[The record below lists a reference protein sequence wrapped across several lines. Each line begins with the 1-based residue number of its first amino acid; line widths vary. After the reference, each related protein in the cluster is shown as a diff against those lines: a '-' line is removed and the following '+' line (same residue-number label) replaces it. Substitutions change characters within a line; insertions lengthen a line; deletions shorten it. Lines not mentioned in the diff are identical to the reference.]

1 MTAPSN
7 LQTQLITSIADL
19 YGDNE
24 DLLGKWFQANPSKL
38 NDIFLATKFGVRNFE
53 NGAMSVDSSPE
64 YVRQAC
70 EKSLSRLGVPTIDLY
85 YCHRLD
91 GKTPVEKTVEAMAQ
105 LKQEG
110 KIKYLGLSECSAES
124 LRRAY
129 KVHPITAVQIEYSP
143 WVLDIENPQYRLLEA
158 ARELGVAVVAY
169 SPLGRGFLSGTI
181 NSPDDFED
189 GDFRKYAPR
198 FSKENFPKN
207 IVLVDK
213 IKAAAQ
219 RKNATASQLTLAW
232 LMAQGDD
239 IFPIPGT
246 TNIERLKE
254 NLGSLDI
261 KLSFEDEKEVRNACN
276 EVEVIGGRYP
286 GAHASALFAD
296 TPPL

>member
-169 SPLGRGFLSGTI
+169 SPLGRGFLSEISG
-181 NSPDDFED
+181 SM
-189 GDFRKYAPR
+189 R
-198 FSKENFPKN
+198 
-207 IVLVDK
+207 L
-213 IKAAAQ
+213 
-219 RKNATASQLTLAW
+219 ASVKKT
-232 LMAQGDD
+232 
-239 IFPIPGT
+239 
-246 TNIERLKE
+246 
-254 NLGSLDI
+254 SLRI
-261 KLSFEDEKEVRNACN
+261 
-276 EVEVIGGRYP
+276 
-286 GAHASALFAD
+286 
-296 TPPL
+296 